1 MDIISAFGGWC
12 GGTGF
17 WQGGP
22 GPQGWMPFHFG
33 GIFQILV
40 IGLIGRVGATTHLDR
55 LVLGLLVF
63 LVARMFRQQDA
74 TGEASP
80 REILKRRYASGEI
93 DKETFHK
100 IRDELK

>member
-40 IGLIGRVGATTHLDR
+40 IGLI
-55 LVLGLLVF
+55 VF
-63 LVARMFRQQDA
+63 LVARMFRQKDA

-80 REILKRRYASGEI
+80 QEILKRRYASGEI
-93 DKETFHK
+93 DKETFHN